1 MTGSE
6 EVKVF
11 REKIFGQKI
20 YLMMKLQRIGRR
32 RGRRKRRGEIELAVM
47 MVVVTGPVPDVQC
60 LVFSPVSI
68 EVPKSCY

>member
-20 YLMMKLQRIGRR
+20 YLMMKLQRIVRR
-32 RGRRKRRGEIELAVM
+32 RGRRMRRGENVLTVM
-47 MVVVTGPVPDVQC
+47 MMGVTGPVPDVQC